1 MTKVEPADLVRLLEQ
16 PTLRIRTG
24 VLLVPLSA
32 LGSERELAARL
43 GIEAVDFREWKLARI
58 RHGSRFL
65 GLSRETILQDL
76 RELAED
82 VDLGGNCLW
91 VHNMD
96 LLLSA
101 LRYDERVRAWATLFS
116 TFKQRRGLLFSLP
129 AQAFNLLPAT
139 ERGAWENDERLATW
153 EGA

>member
-1 MTKVEPADLVRLLEQ
+1 MTRVEPADLVRLLEQ
-16 PTLRIRTG
+16 PILRIRTG
-24 VLLVPLSA
+24 ILLVPSSA
-32 LGSERELAARL
+32 LGSERDLAARL
-43 GIEAVDFREWKLARI
+43 GIEAVDIREWKLARA
-58 RHGSRFL
+58 RPGSRFL

-76 RELAED
+76 QEMVED
-82 VDLGGNCLW
+82 MDLGGNCLW

-96 LLLSA
+96 LLFSA
-101 LRYDERVRAWATLFS
+101 LRYGERLRAWATLFS

-139 ERGAWENDERLATW
+139 ERGTWEKDERLATW